1 MISML
6 RKLRQKLLSENKFS
20 KYLLYAIGEI
30 VLVVIGILIALQI
43 NNWSEQQKTKQKE
56 LNYLSLLRQEMA
68 GNLHTIQL
76 EKKVLNDFL
85 TSLKQLLKLYANP
98 DSTITNKGLSKIL
111 VPILSHDMDFY
122 FKDGTLKEVISTGNL
137 KDIANDSIRN
147 ILASINGNL
156 ERVRAQEKR
165 VNDYIEKGNTF
176 LEKYGSIKQMVND
189 LGANEAYGIPRN
201 SEEKSNLFLLKNEQ
215 FESIMV
221 FASLTGVNLNEDYY
235 IIFEEQLRNLID
247 LIDKERKP

>member
-43 NNWSEQQKTKQKE
+43 NNWSEQQKTKEKE

-68 GNLHTIQL
+68 GNLHTLQL

-111 VPILSHDMDFY
+111 VPILSNDMDFY

-147 ILASINGNL
+147 ILASISGNL

-176 LEKYGSIKQMVND
+176 LEKHGSIKQMVND
-189 LGANEAYGIPRN
+189 LGANEAYGIPLN

-215 FESIMV
+215 LESIMV
-221 FASLTGVNLNEDYY
+221 FASLTGVSLNEDYY

-247 LIDKERKP
+247 LIDKELKS